1 MKKIALLFI
10 LVFLPMLACADA
22 VEIDGI
28 YYTLVPD
35 SKVAEVTSDPNKYT
49 GDITIPTTI
58 EYDGEV
64 YDVTAIG
71 DNAFYDCKNITS
83 VTIGNS
89 VESIGHYA
97 FAGCGRLASLTIP
110 NSVGTIGNSAFS
122 LCNGLRSLT
131 IGNSVTSIGR
141 SAFNGCSGLSSVIIP
156 NGVTSIGDYAFQQC
170 IGMASVTIPN
180 SVTSIGYGAFLG
192 CGLTSVTIPNSVT
205 SIGDKAFGDCQR
217 VTFIIVEDGNPVY
230 DSRNNSNAI
239 IETASNRLI
248 AGCNNTTIP
257 NGVTSIG
264 NHAFQKCL
272 FLTSVIIPSSVTSIG
287 DGAFRDCRA
296 VREIVNKAQTPPVCG
311 IQPFYGIN
319 KNECKLYVPAASVSA
334 YQAVEPWK
342 NFKEIV
348 AFPAQ
353 DNYRPLLEEG
363 KVWTY
368 HYYNDGTGKSYDV
381 TRVIDGDT
389 IIGGLTYKRIC
400 DKIGGNYLF
409 ALREE
414 GKQVY
419 IVYNHQETPSL
430 LYDFSKNKGEM
441 ACGFRVADVDTIDI
455 DGARFRRMRIIIDSE
470 WKGEEVPWWATYWIE
485 GVGSEY
491 SLETNYMRTGNFYNL
506 ESCQINGRTYTQ
518 QELLKKPSK
527 PTEPSMLCDGRS
539 WKYEYSEMDW
549 ESLTEEQKLNGDYQ
563 SLGRVTYDYWLRV
576 EGDELF
582 DGRQCK
588 KIVYDGFNGTGL
600 YGYGYEDNGR
610 VMVYVLE
617 DEPAFCAPFPSEQ
630 WVMLYDFNVAKDSHC
645 DMGAFWIRDFIVS
658 VEGTVKV
665 SGTDKRFIGLSDAQH
680 PTWPLR
686 YAVDGIGC
694 SFGLYEFQNIIDN
707 GSSSRF
713 VGCYDGDVCI
723 FSAED
728 FNALTTPKDAYRPF
742 VEEGKVWKV
751 GAEGSGNPVPWVEYY
766 YFEGDTIIDGK
777 TCKQM
782 MCQQYV
788 NQEYADYEN
797 VMKYP
802 QLSYVG
808 AWYEENKKV
817 YFYNA
822 RTELFILWYDF
833 SANVNDSVQIRNQQY
848 VMGPKQTGDIK
859 GFKGV
864 YRNVMWG
871 EENHYNTTW
880 LEGVGSI
887 EGPIHN
893 VYLGK
898 EYHACFLMSCT
909 VGDEVIYFNE
919 EYEDGA
925 TPEGV
930 EARKRIDF
938 THTIKIKPK
947 ARREEAEPS
956 LYGEYNDLQLGINLN
971 ALDDAY
977 EVRITDETGKT
988 VYEKTVNAGNIV
1000 GLNIDISAYAEG
1012 RYTVT
1017 VENDNESFTGQFETQ
1032 TTGISDAER
1041 LNDNGEMIN
1050 DNIYNLQGQRI
1061 SAPRKGLNI
1070 VSGRKVFVK

>member
-71 DNAFYDCKNITS
+71 NNAFYDCKNISS

-122 LCNGLRSLT
+122 LCNGLRSLN

-141 SAFNGCSGLSSVIIP
+141 STFNGCSSLSSVIIP

-180 SVTSIGYGAFLG
+180 SVTSIGNAAFLG
-192 CGLTSVTIPNSVT
+192 CGLTSVTIPNSVK
-205 SIGDKAFGDCQR
+205 SIGDAAFQNCQR
-217 VTFIIVEDGNPVY
+217 VTSIVVEDGNPVY

-264 NHAFQKCL
+264 NYAFQKCL

-319 KNECKLYVPAASVSA
+319 ISECKLYVPASSVSA

-348 AFPAQ
+348 ALPAR
-353 DNYRPLLEEG
+353 DA
-363 KVWTY
+363 
-368 HYYNDGTGKSYDV
+368 S
-381 TRVIDGDT
+381 I
-389 IIGGLTYKRIC
+389 
-400 DKIGGNYLF
+400 
-409 ALREE
+409 
-414 GKQVY
+414 
-419 IVYNHQETPSL
+419 
-430 LYDFSKNKGEM
+430 
-441 ACGFRVADVDTIDI
+441 
-455 DGARFRRMRIIIDSE
+455 
-470 WKGEEVPWWATYWIE
+470 
-485 GVGSEY
+485 
-491 SLETNYMRTGNFYNL
+491 
-506 ESCQINGRTYTQ
+506 
-518 QELLKKPSK
+518 
-527 PTEPSMLCDGRS
+527 LCDGRS
-539 WKYEYSEMDW
+539 WKYEYSETDW

-563 SLGRVTYDYWLRV
+563 SLGRVTYNYWLRV
-576 EGDELF
+576 EGNELF

-600 YGYGYEDNGR
+600 YGYGYEDDGR
-610 VMVYVLE
+610 VMVYALK
-617 DEPAFCAPFPSEQ
+617 DEPAFCAQFPTEQ

-645 DMGAFWIRDFIVS
+645 DMGAFWTRDLIVS

-665 SGTDKRFIGLSDAQH
+665 GDVDKRFIGLSDAQH

-686 YAVDGIGC
+686 YAVDGVGC
-694 SFGLYEFQNIIDN
+694 SSGLYEFENIIDN

-723 FSAED
+723 FSAEN
-728 FNALTTPKDAYRPF
+728 FNALTTPKDDYRPF
-742 VEEGKVWKV
+742 VEDGKVWKV
-751 GAEGSGNPVPWVEYY
+751 GSTTGISDSIVKMVEYY
-766 YFEGDTIIDGK
+766 YFDGDTIIDGK
-777 TCKQM
+777 TFKQM
-782 MCQQYV
+782 MCQRYV
-788 NQEYADYEN
+788 NHNHPNYT
-797 VMKYP
+797 VIVKYP
-802 QLSYVG
+802 LLRKVG
-808 AWYEENKKV
+808 AWYEEDKTV

-822 RTELFILWYDF
+822 TSKQFRMMYDF
-833 SANVNDSVQIRNQQY
+833 SLNANDTLLIDNYYPY
-848 VMGPKQTGDIK
+848 VIGPKQTGGLE
-859 GFKGV
+859 GFKGI
-864 YRNVMWG
+864 YRDVMWCTDRDPF
-871 EENHYNTTW
+871 YCTTW
-880 LEGVGSI
+880 LEGVGGI
-887 EGPIHN
+887 DGPTIN
-893 VYLGK
+893 IYYGK
-898 EYHACFLMSCT
+898 EDRGLFLMSCT
-909 VGDEVIYFNE
+909 VGDEVIYLNDK
-919 EYEDGA
+919 YEDGA
-925 TPEGV
+925 TPEEVVG
-930 EARKRIDF
+930 ARKDRIDF
-938 THTIKIKPK
+938 THTIKIRPK
-947 ARREEAEPS
+947 TRMMKEAEAQS
-956 LYGEYNDLQLGINLN
+956 LYGEYNSQQLGINLN
-971 ALDDAY
+971 ALDEAY
-977 EVRITDETGKT
+977 QVSITDEAGKV
-988 VYEKTVNAGNIV
+988 VYEKTVNAGSIV
-1000 GLNIDISAYAEG
+1000 GLNIDISAYAKG

-1017 VENDNESFTGQFETQ
+1017 VENSNELFTGQFETLA
-1032 TTGISDAER
+1032 TGIEENVR
-1041 LNDNGEMIN
+1041 IEEFKNGS
-1050 DNIYNLQGQRI
+1050 IYNLQGQRI
-1061 SAPRKGLNI
+1061 NSLRKGMNI
-1070 VSGRKVFVK
+1070 VRSAEGRLQGKKVFVK